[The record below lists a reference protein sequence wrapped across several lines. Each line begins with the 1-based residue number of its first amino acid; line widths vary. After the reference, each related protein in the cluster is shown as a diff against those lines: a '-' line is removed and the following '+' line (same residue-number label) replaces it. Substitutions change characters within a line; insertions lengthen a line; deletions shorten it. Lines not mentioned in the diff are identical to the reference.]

1 MQKHNIEVLKTA
13 RYFSLGTLN
22 SQTKKII
29 FALHGYAQTAD
40 DFLESL
46 KSLEDKETYIVAPE
60 GLSRFYWKDFISN
73 PVASWMT
80 KLDRED
86 DIKDSLRYLNQV
98 FKEVTNNVDLKN
110 IDVEFFGF
118 SQGAATMSRWLVQ
131 DSVKVS
137 KAIFYA
143 GEVAHDIDYSKSENF
158 NNSKLLFFYGN
169 KDRFVSGKK
178 VEAIKLQ
185 FDNFKIAIRIIE
197 FEGKHEIKEEALV
210 LL

>member
-1 MQKHNIEVLKTA
+1 MQKHNIEVVKTA

-40 DFLESL
+40 NFLETL
-46 KSLEDKETYIVAPE
+46 KCLENEETYIIAPE

-86 DIKDSLRYLNQV
+86 DIKDSLSYLNKLY
-98 FKEVTNNVDLKN
+98 KEVVSGLNLDKVT
-110 IDVEFFGF
+110 IEFFGF
-118 SQGAATMSRWLVQ
+118 SQGAATMSRWLAQDTIMVQ
-131 DSVKVS
+131 

-143 GEVAHDIDYSKSENF
+143 GEIAHDIDFSKSENF
-158 NNSKLLFFYGN
+158 NSCELVFVYGN
-169 KDRFVSGKK
+169 KDRFINGKK
-178 VEAIKLQ
+178 LESMKQQ
-185 FDNFKIAIRIIE
+185 FDQLNILLKIVE
-197 FEGKHEIKEEALV
+197 FEGKHEVIKNGLV
-210 LL
+210 KI